1 MFSSKSLTVS
11 GLRFKVLVHF
21 EVYFVND
28 ISWGPILFCMY
39 LFSFPSTFIGKIIL
53 LQWVFLAAL
62 SILVDC
68 MYMHGFISGLS
79 ILFH

>member
-28 ISWGPILFCMY
+28 ISWGTNFFLHVFIQ
-39 LFSFPSTFIGKIIL
+39 FSQHIYWKDYSSTVGVL
-53 LQWVFLAAL
+53 GC
-62 SILVDC
+62 LV
-68 MYMHGFISGLS
+68 HFS
-79 ILFH
+79 